1 MESKSS
7 CFNLHHNV
15 LQRVGQW
22 RHGVSMVRDDDLEAV
37 MFGSLSND
45 DDDDNAEDDA

>member
-7 CFNLHHNV
+7 CFNLHRNV

-22 RHGVSMVRDDDLEAV
+22 RHKVSMVRDDDLEAV
-37 MFGSLSND
+37 MFGTLRND
-45 DDDDNAEDDA
+45 DDAEDDA